1 MIKLM
6 LLIQSLINT
15 GHAVEV
21 SLSRSCD
28 IGLEE
33 ARRGKGWRRV
43 GNKVGQAWKLDNDVA
58 SG

>member
-1 MIKLM
+1 MFCRVVMIKLI
-6 LLIQSLINT
+6 LLVQSLINT

-33 ARRGKGWRRV
+33 TRREKGWRRV
-43 GNKVGQAWKLDNDVA
+43 GNKVGQA
-58 SG
+58 